1 MSREEY
7 RARAALSTLAL
18 RHSLLRKLRS
28 FFDDR
33 GFLEVTTP
41 VLSAETVVDVH
52 LEPFRLTAFTDPTW
66 PGRGPT
72 WYLQTSPE
80 YHMKRLLA
88 SGATAVYQVSQ
99 VFRAG
104 EVGPRHNPEFT
115 MAEWYRCGDD
125 MHQGV
130 ALLGELIRELLG
142 CPLPEV
148 LSYEAAFQRH
158 VGLNPLVATDAEL
171 REAVLENSGGITEGD
186 RDDWLNWLFATKIE
200 PCVGREAPVVVHS
213 FPASQAALARLSAED
228 PRVAERFELIH
239 QGMELANGYH
249 ELTDAGELLM
259 RERDANC
266 KRGALRREPLPSGP
280 RFHAAMAEGIPPST
294 GVAMGFDR
302 VVMLA
307 AGVDPIGAA
316 MAFPWEIA

>member
-1 MSREEY
+1 MLGEEY
-7 RARAALSTLAL
+7 RAHAALSTLAV
-18 RHSLLRKLRS
+18 RHRLLRKLRS
-28 FFDDR
+28 FFDERD
-33 GFLEVTTP
+33 FLEVTTP

-52 LEPFRLTAFTDPTW
+52 LEPFRLTAFSDPSQ

-72 WYLQTSPE
+72 CYLQTSPE

-125 MHQGV
+125 MQQGIE
-130 ALLGELIRELLG
+130 LLGELSRELLG
-142 CPLPEV
+142 CPPPEV
-148 LSYEAAFQRH
+148 LSYEAIFQRYA
-158 VGLNPLVATDAEL
+158 GLNPLVATDAEL
-171 REAVLENSGGITEGD
+171 REAVQENSGGFPTGD

-200 PCVGREAPVVVHS
+200 PYVGREAPVVVHS

-228 PRVAERFELIH
+228 PRVAERFELIY

-249 ELTDAGELLM
+249 ELIDAEEL
-259 RERDANC
+259 
-266 KRGALRREPLPSGP
+266 LRRERQANRKRNALQRESLPSGP
-280 RFHAAMAEGIPPST
+280 RFHAAMAAGIPPST

-316 MAFPWEIA
+316 MAFPWDIA